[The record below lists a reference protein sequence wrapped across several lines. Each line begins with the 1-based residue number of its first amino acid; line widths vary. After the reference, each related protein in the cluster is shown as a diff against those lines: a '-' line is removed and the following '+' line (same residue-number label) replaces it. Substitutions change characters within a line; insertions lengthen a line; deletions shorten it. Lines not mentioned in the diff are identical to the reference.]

1 MIGFLFNDFFLLAR
15 PKALFVT
22 AAQMEPFTE
31 NHFTMFKEVYD

>member
-22 AAQMEPFTE
+22 AAQMEPFME